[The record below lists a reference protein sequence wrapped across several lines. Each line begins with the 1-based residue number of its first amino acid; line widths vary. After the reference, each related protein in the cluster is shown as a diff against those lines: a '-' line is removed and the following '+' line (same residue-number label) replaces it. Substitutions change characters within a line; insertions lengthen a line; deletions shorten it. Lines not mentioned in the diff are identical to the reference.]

1 VAWPT
6 RSEVINYSI
15 IVLFT
20 VVILTTYIAL
30 LDFAFG
36 DAIFRLFER

>member
-1 VAWPT
+1 
-6 RSEVINYSI
+6 
-15 IVLFT
+15 VLFT